1 MEDWLEQS
9 LYMIAAALACAL
21 KHILPLCKK
30 GAI

>member
-9 LYMIAAALACAL
+9 LCMIAAALASEL
-21 KHILPLCKK
+21 KHILPLCQK